1 MMFIAEYGTNG
12 YALVRFGDVRD
23 SPIYTIALAGSELA
37 AVELAHQV
45 ASREN
50 HRIVRPQ
57 PQG

>member
-12 YALVRFGDVRD
+12 YALVRFGDERD

-45 ASREN
+45 ASR
-50 HRIVRPQ
+50 
-57 PQG
+57 